1 MGVIH
6 GQILSQFTN
15 YLASPRESL
24 LLSHMANYLDTFFA
38 AMADPTRRAV
48 IERLTEG
55 PAPVTA
61 LHAPH
66 DIALPTF
73 LRHLKVLE
81 ASGLVRSEKKG
92 RIRVVHLEA
101 APMADAEGWLRRQ
114 RVIWES
120 RLDRIGALAEHLER
134 TKS

>member
-1 MGVIH
+1 
-6 GQILSQFTN
+6 
-15 YLASPRESL
+15 
-24 LLSHMANYLDTFFA
+24 MANQLDSFFA

-48 IERLTEG
+48 IERLTGG
-55 PAPVTA
+55 PAPVSE

-92 RIRVVHLEA
+92 RVRIVHIEA
-101 APMADAEGWLRRQ
+101 APLAAAENWLSRHRK
-114 RVIWES
+114 IWEARID
-120 RLDRIGALAEHLER
+120 RLATLAEHLEE
-134 TKS
+134 TSDDD